1 MRARLALAY
10 CGCLVELREVVL
22 RDKPAQLLVVSA
34 KATVPVLVL
43 PCGDVI
49 DESIDIMCWAIAASK
64 PCDLQINKDTLLLI
78 KDCDEQ
84 FKPLLDN
91 YKYFQRC
98 PEISQVQHRDKAVDF
113 LQAWNQRLSTQ
124 PYLLGDEMSLA
135 DLAIFPFV
143 RQFAHVDSDWFFTN
157 ELTHLQTWL
166 RICLDTA
173 LFKAVMEKYPQW
185 QEGAAAVV
193 FP

>member
-49 DESIDIMCWAIAASK
+49 DESIDIMCWATVASK
-64 PCDLQINKDTLLLI
+64 PCDLQINKDGLLLI

-143 RQFAHVDSDWFFTN
+143 RQFAHVDRDWFFTN